1 MQKCSSLLP
10 NSQLHPLIISQQLR
24 DVLVRSCSIFSPRSQ
39 TDLTPSLPPEMA
51 FPGLALPEAFES
63 LDSHLE
69 SVVSLCQLKGST
81 EAQAVGV
88 VSICQELLRLL
99 KCAFIGELRVKIRSM
114 LVT

>member
-1 MQKCSSLLP
+1 
-10 NSQLHPLIISQQLR
+10 
-24 DVLVRSCSIFSPRSQ
+24 
-39 TDLTPSLPPEMA
+39 MA

>member
-1 MQKCSSLLP
+1 M
-10 NSQLHPLIISQQLR
+10 
-24 DVLVRSCSIFSPRSQ
+24 V
-39 TDLTPSLPPEMA
+39 

-69 SVVSLCQLKGST
+69 SVMSLCQLKGST

-99 KCAFIGELRVKIRSM
+99 KCAFIGELRVKICST
-114 LVT
+114 LVKKCYNGSTALFRKWNAGKSYGDLDKVPYRVHQEDG